1 MTNLFY
7 EGGPLFMGIL
17 TLILLVILIIGVTN
31 AVAVSKNN
39 SERNDSLIQRL
50 SRIKSVGLF
59 ALVFGILGQLIGLY
73 NAFVQIQAMG
83 NVSPAILAGGMK
95 VSMITTIYGTVI
107 FLIAY
112 LIWFGL
118 VALLERK
125 MSTDS

>member
-125 MSTDS
+125 MSTGS